1 MSVQQTSSSANL
13 KTLSEHPLFKTGYFV
28 NGEWKNAAQ
37 TFDVENPATGDI
49 VAKVARAGKAE
60 TDAAINAA
68 SRAFPEWRKKTGKA
82 RGEILHRWYTLM
94 LENKQFLGELMVA
107 EQGKPLKEA
116 LGEVEYAASFLQW
129 FGEEAKRAN
138 GEIIP
143 PVKAGSRILATRE
156 PVGVVAAITPWNFPL
171 AMLTRKLGPAL
182 AAGCTGLIKPANNT
196 PLSAFALLELAKQ
209 AGVPDGVLNGVAGD
223 TSAISEAIMA
233 SSAVRKISFT
243 GSTEVGKTLVRNS
256 ADTMKK
262 VSMEL
267 GGNAPYI
274 VFDDA
279 DLDAALE
286 GVLACKFRNSG
297 QVCVSINRIYVQDG
311 IYDTF
316 VHRLAEKVAQL
327 KVGNGMEE
335 GVIVGPLINIKGLE
349 KVEEHVKDALLH
361 GGKLLTGGERHPL
374 GGNFF
379 QPTVIAEANDRM
391 KVAAEE
397 TFGPLA
403 ACFRFKTEEEAIER
417 ANATEF
423 GLAAYFY
430 SQNLKRVFRV
440 ADAIESGMIGINECA
455 LSTEVAPFGGV
466 KESGLGREG
475 SVLGLEEYLQVKTL
489 HLGNL

>member
-1 MSVQQTSSSANL
+1 MSAQYQ
-13 KTLSEHPLFKTGYFV
+13 KLSKHPLFKTGYFT
-28 NGEWKNAAQ
+28 GGKWHEAKT
-37 TFDVENPATGDI
+37 TFDVRDPATGEI
-49 VAKVARAGKAE
+49 VAKVAKAGKAE
-60 TDAAINAA
+60 TEAAIKAA
-68 SRAFPEWRKKTGKA
+68 SEAFPAWRKTTAKA
-82 RGEILHRWYTLM
+82 RSEILYRWYQLM

-116 LGEVEYAASFLQW
+116 LGEVDYAASYLQW
-129 FGEEAKRAN
+129 FSEEAKRAN

-143 PVKAGSRILATRE
+143 PAKSGSRILATRE

-196 PLSAFALLELAKQ
+196 PLSAFALLQLAKD
-209 AGVPDGVLNGVAGD
+209 AGVPDGVINGVAGD
-223 TSAISEAIMA
+223 THAISDAIMA
-233 SSAVRKISFT
+233 SDQVRKVSFT

-279 DLDAALE
+279 DLEAAVK
-286 GVLACKFRNSG
+286 GAVTCKFRNTG
-297 QVCVSINRIYVQDG
+297 QVCVCINRIYVQDG
-311 IYDTF
+311 VYDAF
-316 VHRLAEKVAQL
+316 VTRLVEEVRKL
-327 KVGNGMEE
+327 KVGNGMDD
-335 GVIVGPLINIKGLE
+335 GVIVGPLIDIKGLE
-349 KVEEHVKDALLH
+349 KVEDHVKDALEK
-361 GGKLLTGGERHPL
+361 GGRLMEGGERHKL

-379 QPTVIAEANDRM
+379 QPTVIADATDDM
-391 KVAAEE
+391 KVAQEE

-403 ACFRFKTEEEAIER
+403 ACFRFKTEEEVIKR
-417 ANATEF
+417 ANDTPF

-430 SQNLKRVFRV
+430 SQNLQRIFRV
-440 ADAIESGMIGINECA
+440 ADAIESGMIGVNECA
-455 LSTEVAPFGGV
+455 ISNEAAPFGGV

>member
-1 MSVQQTSSSANL
+1 MSAQYQ
-13 KTLSEHPLFKTGYFV
+13 KLSKHPLFKTGYFT
-28 NGEWKNAAQ
+28 GGKWHEAKT
-37 TFDVENPATGDI
+37 TFDVRDPATGEI
-49 VAKVARAGKAE
+49 VAKVAKAGKAE
-60 TDAAINAA
+60 TEAAIKAA
-68 SRAFPEWRKKTGKA
+68 SEAFPAWRKTTAKA
-82 RGEILHRWYTLM
+82 RSEILYRWYQLM

-116 LGEVEYAASFLQW
+116 LGEVDYAASYLQW
-129 FGEEAKRAN
+129 FSEEAKRAN

-143 PVKAGSRILATRE
+143 PAKSGSRILATRE

-196 PLSAFALLELAKQ
+196 PLSAFALLQLAKD
-209 AGVPDGVLNGVAGD
+209 AGVPDGVINGVAGD
-223 TSAISEAIMA
+223 THAISDAIMA
-233 SSAVRKISFT
+233 SDKVRKVSFT

-279 DLDAALE
+279 DLEAAVK
-286 GVLACKFRNSG
+286 GAVTCKFRNTG
-297 QVCVSINRIYVQDG
+297 QVCVCINRIYVQDG
-311 IYDTF
+311 VYDAF
-316 VHRLAEKVAQL
+316 VTRLVEEVRKL
-327 KVGNGMEE
+327 KVGNGMDD
-335 GVIVGPLINIKGLE
+335 GVIVGPLIDIKGLE
-349 KVEEHVKDALLH
+349 KVEDHVKDALEK
-361 GGKLLTGGERHPL
+361 GGRLMEGGERHKL

-379 QPTVIAEANDRM
+379 QPTVIAEANDDM
-391 KVAAEE
+391 KVAQEE

-403 ACFRFKTEEEAIER
+403 ACFRFKTEEEVIKR
-417 ANATEF
+417 ANDTPF

-430 SQNLKRVFRV
+430 SQNLQRIFRV
-440 ADAIESGMIGINECA
+440 ADAIESGMIGVNECA
-455 LSTEVAPFGGV
+455 ISNEAAPFGGV

>member
-1 MSVQQTSSSANL
+1 MSAQPHKLSA
-13 KTLSEHPLFKTGYFV
+13 HPLFKTGYFV
-28 NGEWKNAAQ
+28 GGKWLEAKD
-37 TFDVENPATGDI
+37 TFDVLDPATGDV
-49 VAKVARAGKAE
+49 VAKVAKAGKAE
-60 TDAAINAA
+60 TEAAVKAA
-68 SRAFPEWRKKTGKA
+68 SDAFPAWRKTTAKE
-82 RGEILHRWYTLM
+82 RSEILHRWYELM

-116 LGEVEYAASFLQW
+116 QGEVDYAASYLQW
-129 FGEEAKRAN
+129 FSEEAKRAN

-143 PVKAGSRILATRE
+143 PAKSGSRILATRE

-182 AAGCTGLIKPANNT
+182 AAGCTGLIKPASNT
-196 PLSAFALLELAKQ
+196 PLSAFALLQLAKD
-209 AGVPDGVLNGVAGD
+209 AGVPDGVINGVAGD
-223 TSAISEAIMA
+223 TSAISEVIMA
-233 SSAVRKISFT
+233 SDAVRKVSFT
-243 GSTEVGKTLVRNS
+243 GSTSIGKTLVRNS

-279 DLDAALE
+279 DIEAAVK
-286 GVLACKFRNSG
+286 GAITCKFRNTG
-297 QVCVSINRIYVQDG
+297 QVCVCINRIYVQDG
-311 IYDTF
+311 VYEAFTS
-316 VHRLAEKVAQL
+316 RLAEEVRKL
-327 KVGNGMEE
+327 KVGNGMDE
-335 GVIVGPLINIKGLE
+335 GVIVGPLIDIKGLE
-349 KVEEHVKDALLH
+349 KVEEHVKDALEK
-361 GGKLLTGGERHPL
+361 GAKLLEGGERHKL

-379 QPTVIAEANDRM
+379 QPTVIINATDDM
-391 KVAAEE
+391 KVAQEE

-403 ACFRFKTEEEAIER
+403 ACFRFKTEEEVIKR
-417 ANATEF
+417 ANDTPF

-430 SQNLKRVFRV
+430 SQNLQRIFRV

-455 LSTEVAPFGGV
+455 ISNEAAPFGGV

>member
-1 MSVQQTSSSANL
+1 
-13 KTLSEHPLFKTGYFV
+13 
-28 NGEWKNAAQ
+28 
-37 TFDVENPATGDI
+37 
-49 VAKVARAGKAE
+49 
-60 TDAAINAA
+60 
-68 SRAFPEWRKKTGKA
+68 
-82 RGEILHRWYTLM
+82 
-94 LENKQFLGELMVA
+94 
-107 EQGKPLKEA
+107 
-116 LGEVEYAASFLQW
+116 
-129 FGEEAKRAN
+129 
-138 GEIIP
+138 
-143 PVKAGSRILATRE
+143 
-156 PVGVVAAITPWNFPL
+156 
-171 AMLTRKLGPAL
+171 
-182 AAGCTGLIKPANNT
+182 
-196 PLSAFALLELAKQ
+196 
-209 AGVPDGVLNGVAGD
+209 
-223 TSAISEAIMA
+223 
-233 SSAVRKISFT
+233 
-243 GSTEVGKTLVRNS
+243 VRNS

-279 DLDAALE
+279 DLDAAID

-316 VHRLAEKVAQL
+316 VNRLADEVKKL

-335 GVIVGPLINIKGLE
+335 GVIIGPLINIKGLE
-349 KVEEHVKDALLH
+349 KVEEHVKDALEH
-361 GGKLLTGGERHPL
+361 GGKLLTGGQRHQL
-374 GGNFF
+374 GGNFY
-379 QPTVIAEANDRM
+379 QPTVIAQANDQM
-391 KVAAEE
+391 KVASEE

-403 ACFRFKTEEEAIER
+403 ACFRFKTEEEAIKR
-417 ANATEF
+417 ANDTEF

-430 SQNLKRVFRV
+430 TQNLQRVFRV

>member
-1 MSVQQTSSSANL
+1 MSAHLKKLSA
-13 KTLSEHPLFKTGYFV
+13 HPLFKTGYFT
-28 NGEWKNAAQ
+28 GGKWHEAKT
-37 TFDVENPATGDI
+37 TFDVLDPATGDV
-49 VAKVARAGKAE
+49 VAKVAKAGKAE
-60 TDAAINAA
+60 TEAAIKAA
-68 SRAFPEWRKKTGKA
+68 SDAFPAWRKTTAKA
-82 RGEILHRWYTLM
+82 RSEILHRWYELM

-116 LGEVEYAASFLQW
+116 LGEVDYAASYLQW
-129 FGEEAKRAN
+129 FSEEAKRAN

-143 PVKAGSRILATRE
+143 PAKAGSRIFATRE

-196 PLSAFALLELAKQ
+196 PLSAFALLQLAKD
-209 AGVPDGVLNGVAGD
+209 AGVPDGVINGVAGD
-223 TSAISEAIMA
+223 THAISDAIMA
-233 SSAVRKISFT
+233 SDKVRKVSFT

-279 DLDAALE
+279 DLDAAVK
-286 GVLACKFRNSG
+286 GAITCKFRNTG
-297 QVCVSINRIYVQDG
+297 QVCVCINRIYVQDG
-311 IYDTF
+311 VYDAF
-316 VHRLAEKVAQL
+316 VSRLVEEVRKL
-327 KVGNGMEE
+327 KVGNGMDD
-335 GVIVGPLINIKGLE
+335 GVIVGPLIDIKGLE
-349 KVEEHVKDALLH
+349 KVEDHVKDALEK
-361 GGKLLTGGERHPL
+361 GGRLMEGGERHKL

-379 QPTVIAEANDRM
+379 QPTVIADATDDM
-391 KVAAEE
+391 KVAHEE

-403 ACFRFKTEEEAIER
+403 ACFRFKTEEEVIQR
-417 ANATEF
+417 ANDTPF

-430 SQNLKRVFRV
+430 SQNLQRVFRV
-440 ADAIESGMIGINECA
+440 ADAIESGMIGVNECA
-455 LSTEVAPFGGV
+455 ISNEAAPFGGV

>member
-1 MSVQQTSSSANL
+1 MSAQLEKLSA
-13 KTLSEHPLFKTGYFV
+13 HPLFKTGYFA
-28 NGEWKNAAQ
+28 GGKWHEARE
-37 TFDVENPATGDI
+37 TFDVLNPATGEV
-49 VAKVARAGKAE
+49 VAKVAKAGKAE
-60 TDAAINAA
+60 TEAAVKAA
-68 SRAFPEWRKKTGKA
+68 SDAFPEWRKTTAKA
-82 RGEILHRWYTLM
+82 RSEILHRWYELM

-116 LGEVEYAASFLQW
+116 LGEVDYAASYLQW
-129 FGEEAKRAN
+129 FSEEAKRAN

-143 PVKAGSRILATRE
+143 PAKAGSRILATRE

-182 AAGCTGLIKPANNT
+182 AAGCTGLIKPASNT
-196 PLSAFALLELAKQ
+196 PLSAFALLQLAQ
-209 AGVPDGVLNGVAGD
+209 DAGVPDGVINGVAGD
-223 TSAISEAIMA
+223 TAAISDVIMA
-233 SSAVRKISFT
+233 SDAVRKVSFT
-243 GSTEVGKTLVRNS
+243 GSTAIGKTLVRNS

-279 DLDAALE
+279 DIEAAVQ
-286 GVLACKFRNSG
+286 GAITCKFRNSG
-297 QVCVSINRIYVQDG
+297 QVCVCINRIYVQDG
-311 IYDTF
+311 VYEAFTS
-316 VHRLAEKVAQL
+316 RLVEEVRKL
-327 KVGNGMEE
+327 KVGNGMDE
-335 GVIVGPLINIKGLE
+335 GVIVGPLINIQGLE
-349 KVEEHVKDALLH
+349 KVEEHVKDALEK
-361 GGKLLTGGERHPL
+361 GGRLMEGGQRHKL

-379 QPTVIAEANDRM
+379 QPTVIIDATDDM
-391 KVAAEE
+391 KVAHEE

-403 ACFRFKTEEEAIER
+403 ACFRFSTEEEVIKR
-417 ANATEF
+417 ANDTPF

-430 SQNLKRVFRV
+430 SQNLKRIFRV
-440 ADAIESGMIGINECA
+440 ADAIESGMIGVNECA
-455 LSTEVAPFGGV
+455 ISNEAAPFGGV

>member
-1 MSVQQTSSSANL
+1 MSAQYQ
-13 KTLSEHPLFKTGYFV
+13 KLSKHPLFKTGYFT
-28 NGEWKNAAQ
+28 GGKWHEAKT
-37 TFDVENPATGDI
+37 TFDVRDPATGEI
-49 VAKVARAGKAE
+49 VAKVAKAGKAE
-60 TDAAINAA
+60 TEAAIKAA
-68 SRAFPEWRKKTGKA
+68 SEAFPAWRKTTAKA
-82 RGEILHRWYTLM
+82 RSEILYRWYQLM

-116 LGEVEYAASFLQW
+116 LGEVDYAASYLQW
-129 FGEEAKRAN
+129 FSEEAKRAN

-143 PVKAGSRILATRE
+143 PAKSGSRILATRE

-196 PLSAFALLELAKQ
+196 PLSAFALLQLAKD
-209 AGVPDGVLNGVAGD
+209 AGVPDGVINGVAGD
-223 TSAISEAIMA
+223 THAISDAIMA
-233 SSAVRKISFT
+233 SDKVRKVSFT

-279 DLDAALE
+279 DLEAAVK
-286 GVLACKFRNSG
+286 GAVTCKFRNTG
-297 QVCVSINRIYVQDG
+297 QVCVCINRIYVQDG
-311 IYDTF
+311 VYDAF
-316 VHRLAEKVAQL
+316 VTRLVEEVRKL
-327 KVGNGMEE
+327 KVGNGMDD
-335 GVIVGPLINIKGLE
+335 GVIVGPLIDIKGLE
-349 KVEEHVKDALLH
+349 KVEDHVKDALEK
-361 GGKLLTGGERHPL
+361 GGRLMEGGGRHKL

-379 QPTVIAEANDRM
+379 QPTVIADANDDM
-391 KVAAEE
+391 KVAQEE

-403 ACFRFKTEEEAIER
+403 ACFRFKTEEEVIKR
-417 ANATEF
+417 ANDTPF

-430 SQNLKRVFRV
+430 SQNLQRIFRV
-440 ADAIESGMIGINECA
+440 ADAIESGMIGVNECA
-455 LSTEVAPFGGV
+455 ISNEAAPFGGV

>member
-1 MSVQQTSSSANL
+1 MSANQQKL
-13 KTLSEHPLFKTGYFV
+13 TSHKLFKTGFYV
-28 NGEWKNAAQ
+28 GGKWQEAKE
-37 TFDVENPATGDI
+37 TFDVLNPATGDV
-49 VAKVARAGKAE
+49 VAKVAKAGKAE
-60 TDAAINAA
+60 TNAAIKAA
-68 SRAFPEWRKKTGKA
+68 SDALPAWRKKTGKA
-82 RGEILHRWYTLM
+82 RSEILHRWYELM
-94 LENKQFLGELMVA
+94 IENKQFLGELMVA

-116 LGEVEYAASFLQW
+116 LGEVEYAASYLQW
-129 FGEEAKRAN
+129 FSEEAKRAN

-143 PVKAGSRILATRE
+143 PVKEGSRIFATRE
-156 PVGVVAAITPWNFPL
+156 PIGVVAAITPWNFPL

-196 PLSAFALLELAKQ
+196 PLSAFALLELAHL
-209 AGVPDGVLNGVAGD
+209 AGVPDGVINGVAGD
-223 TSAISEAIMA
+223 THAISDAIMA
-233 SSAVRKISFT
+233 SNEVRKISFT

-279 DLDAALE
+279 DLDAAVK
-286 GVLACKFRNSG
+286 GAVSCKFRNSG
-297 QVCVSINRIYVQDG
+297 QVCVCINRIYVQDCV
-311 IYDTF
+311 YDKF
-316 VHRLAEKVAQL
+316 VTALAEEVRKL
-327 KVGNGMEE
+327 KVGNGMDD
-335 GVIVGPLINIKGLE
+335 GVIVGPLIDIKGLE
-349 KVEEHVKDALLH
+349 KVEDHVKDALEK
-361 GGKLLTGGERHPL
+361 GGRLVAGGQRHEL

-379 QPTVIAEANDRM
+379 QPTVIADANDDM
-391 KVAAEE
+391 KVAADE

-403 ACFRFKTEEEAIER
+403 ACFRFKTEEEVIER
-417 ANATEF
+417 ANATPF

-430 SQNLKRVFRV
+430 TQNLQRVFRV
-440 ADAIESGMIGINECA
+440 AEAIESGMIGINESA

>member
-1 MSVQQTSSSANL
+1 MSANQQKL
-13 KTLSEHPLFKTGYFV
+13 TSHKLFKTGFYV
-28 NGEWKNAAQ
+28 GGKWQEAKE
-37 TFDVENPATGDI
+37 TFDVLNPATGEV
-49 VAKVARAGKAE
+49 VAKVAKAGKAE
-60 TDAAINAA
+60 TNAAIKAA
-68 SRAFPEWRKKTGKA
+68 SEALPAWRKKTGKA
-82 RGEILHRWYTLM
+82 RSEILHRWYELM
-94 LENKQFLGELMVA
+94 IENKQFLGELMVA

-116 LGEVEYAASFLQW
+116 LGEVEYAASYLQW
-129 FGEEAKRAN
+129 FSEEAKRAN

-143 PVKAGSRILATRE
+143 PVKEGSRIFATRE
-156 PVGVVAAITPWNFPL
+156 PIGVVAAITPWNFPL

-196 PLSAFALLELAKQ
+196 PLSAFALLELAHL
-209 AGVPDGVLNGVAGD
+209 AGVPDGVINGVAGD
-223 TSAISEAIMA
+223 THAISDAIMA
-233 SSAVRKISFT
+233 SNEVRKISFT

-279 DLDAALE
+279 DLDAAVK
-286 GVLACKFRNSG
+286 GAVSCKFRNSG
-297 QVCVSINRIYVQDG
+297 QVCVCINRIYVQDG
-311 IYDTF
+311 VYDKF
-316 VHRLAEKVAQL
+316 VTALAEEVRKL
-327 KVGNGMEE
+327 KVGNGMDD
-335 GVIVGPLINIKGLE
+335 GVIVGPLIDIKGLE
-349 KVEEHVKDALLH
+349 KVEDHVKDALEK
-361 GGKLLTGGERHPL
+361 GGRLVAGGQRHEL
-374 GGNFF
+374 GGNFY
-379 QPTVIAEANDRM
+379 QPTVIADANDDM
-391 KVAAEE
+391 KVAADE

-403 ACFRFKTEEEAIER
+403 ACFRFKTEEEVIER
-417 ANATEF
+417 ANATPF

-430 SQNLKRVFRV
+430 TQNLQRVFRV
-440 ADAIESGMIGINECA
+440 AEAIESGMIGINESA

>member
-1 MSVQQTSSSANL
+1 MSAQPH
-13 KTLSEHPLFKTGYFV
+13 KLSTHPLFKTGYFA
-28 NGEWKNAAQ
+28 GGKWLKAKE
-37 TFDVENPATGDI
+37 TFDVLDPATGDV
-49 VAKVARAGKAE
+49 VAKVAKAGKAE
-60 TDAAINAA
+60 TEAAVKAA
-68 SRAFPEWRKKTGKA
+68 SDAFPEWRKTTAKA
-82 RGEILHRWYTLM
+82 RSEILHRWYELM

-116 LGEVEYAASFLQW
+116 LGEVDYAASYLQW
-129 FGEEAKRAN
+129 FSEEAKRAN

-143 PVKAGSRILATRE
+143 PAKSGSRILATRE

-182 AAGCTGLIKPANNT
+182 AAGCTGLIKPASNT
-196 PLSAFALLELAKQ
+196 PLSAFALLQLAQ
-209 AGVPDGVLNGVAGD
+209 DAGVPDGVINGVAGD
-223 TSAISEAIMA
+223 TGAISDVIMT
-233 SSAVRKISFT
+233 SNAVRKVSFT
-243 GSTEVGKTLVRNS
+243 GSTEIGKTLVRNS

-279 DLDAALE
+279 DIEAAVK
-286 GVLACKFRNSG
+286 GAITCKFRNTG
-297 QVCVSINRIYVQDG
+297 QVCVCINRIYVQEG
-311 IYDTF
+311 VYEAFTS
-316 VHRLAEKVAQL
+316 RLVEEVRKL
-327 KVGNGMEE
+327 KVGNGMDE
-335 GVIVGPLINIKGLE
+335 GVIVGPLIDIKGLE
-349 KVEEHVKDALLH
+349 KVEEHVKDALEK
-361 GGKLLTGGERHPL
+361 GGRLMEGGQRHKL

-379 QPTVIAEANDRM
+379 QPTVIIDATDDM
-391 KVAAEE
+391 KVAHEE

-403 ACFRFKTEEEAIER
+403 ACFRFKTEEEVIKR
-417 ANATEF
+417 ANDTPF

-430 SQNLKRVFRV
+430 SQNLQRIFRV
-440 ADAIESGMIGINECA
+440 ADAIESGMIGVNECA
-455 LSTEVAPFGGV
+455 ISNEAAPFGGV